1 MPRKPSNLET
11 VQLALELLRRIP
23 RTHAITAAELWQQLK
38 DSGIN
43 RDIRTIQRQL
53 DELSQHF
60 DIDRDARSKPFGY
73 RWKSHAAVL
82 SVPGLSPQESLVLR
96 LAEQHLGPLFPSD
109 VMKSMAGLFRQADT
123 NLKPHTRAKQ
133 EREWLSKVRVMSSS
147 PPMQPPVVKPG
158 VFEAVSHALYA
169 NEWLEIDYRNATGKA
184 SKSRVMP
191 LALVQQDVRLYIV
204 CGYEGYDDQRVIV
217 LHRISK
223 ATPIALK
230 FQRPKDFDLDAY
242 LQLGHIAV
250 SKGDPIKLRLTV
262 DERLGRVLS
271 ETPLSKDQSMRQSRK
286 GLVFTATVTPT
297 TQLARW
303 IKGQSSGVI
312 SITPRAWMKED

>member
-1 MPRKPSNLET
+1 MSRKPSNLET

-23 RTHAITAAELWQQLK
+23 RTHAVTATELWQQLK
-38 DSGIN
+38 DTGIN

-60 DIDRDARSKPFGY
+60 DIDRDDRSKPFGY
-73 RWKSHAAVL
+73 RWKSQATVL
-82 SVPGLSPQESLVLR
+82 SVPDLSPQESLVLR

-123 NLKPHTRAKQ
+123 NLKPHTRARQ

-147 PPMQPPVVKPG
+147 PPMLPPVVKPG

-169 NEWLEIDYRNATGKA
+169 NKWLDIEYRNADGKV
-184 SKSRVMP
+184 SQSRVMP

-204 CGYEGYDDQRVIV
+204 CGYEKYVDQRVIV

-223 ATPIALK
+223 ATPTALK

-242 LQLGHIAV
+242 IQKGNIAI
-250 SKGDPIKLRLTV
+250 SKGEPIQLKLIV
-262 DERLGRVLS
+262 NEQVARVLK
-271 ETPLSKDQSMRQSRK
+271 ETPLSKDQGMRPVRQ
-286 GLVFTATVTPT
+286 GLEFSATVTPT
-297 TQLARW
+297 AQLARW
-303 IKGQSSGVI
+303 IKGQGKGVI
-312 SITPRAWMKED
+312 SVKPVRWMNED